1 MSEAERSRRILE
13 MEVLY
18 AQLRELEEK
27 ARPIK
32 ERLEQLEIEFLV
44 GTIER

>member
-1 MSEAERSRRILE
+1 MSESERARRILE

-32 ERLEQLEIEFLV
+32 ERLEQLEIEFLL
-44 GTIER
+44 GTVER

>member
-1 MSEAERSRRILE
+1 MSEAERAKRILE
-13 MEVLY
+13 IEVLY

-32 ERLEQLEIEFLV
+32 ERIEQLEIEFLV
-44 GTIER
+44 STIER

>member
-1 MSEAERSRRILE
+1 MSKEERARRILE

-32 ERLEQLEIEFLV
+32 ERVEQLEIEFLL

>member
-1 MSEAERSRRILE
+1 MTEEERVKRILE

-18 AQLRELEEK
+18 AQLRELEDK

-32 ERLEQLEIEFLV
+32 ERLEQLEIEFLL
-44 GTIER
+44 GTVER